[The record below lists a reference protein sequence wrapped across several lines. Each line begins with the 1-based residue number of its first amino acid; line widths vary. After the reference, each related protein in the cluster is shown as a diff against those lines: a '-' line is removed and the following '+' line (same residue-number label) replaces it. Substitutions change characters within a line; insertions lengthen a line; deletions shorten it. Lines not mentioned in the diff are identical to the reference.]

1 MCYFTSSFFAKEI
14 LTNTYVTFIQSKT
27 HKTAIRYVGLLMP
40 LAGIVKIGE
49 ELCCFLYIRPCV
61 LFFPSFLDP
70 LLSLHYIVCS
80 SALCPLLLCNKHYF
94 YGFFKYFPCVLLRLF
109 THSETFSVCASLLL
123 VFFFTALIL
132 VILKIC
138 QLCNKKRYAKQGG
151 VEIYL
156 KMPRTMH

>member
-1 MCYFTSSFFAKEI
+1 MCYFTSLVFVKEI

-80 SALCPLLLCNKHYF
+80 SALSPLLLCNKHYF

-109 THSETFSVCASLLL
+109 THTVKPSAYVLVCYWFSFLLHLFLSFLRFASFAERKGMQSR
-123 VFFFTALIL
+123 VALKFI
-132 VILKIC
+132 
-138 QLCNKKRYAKQGG
+138 
-151 VEIYL
+151 
-156 KMPRTMH
+156 